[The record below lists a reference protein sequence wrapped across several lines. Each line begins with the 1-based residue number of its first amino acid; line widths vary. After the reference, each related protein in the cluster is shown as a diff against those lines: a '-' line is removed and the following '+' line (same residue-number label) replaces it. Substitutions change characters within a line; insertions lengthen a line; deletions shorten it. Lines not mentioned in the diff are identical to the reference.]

1 MTLMINMHNSVFD
14 WLDRMSG
21 FILPSLAR
29 FTFAAVLLM
38 YFWKSAW
45 TKLGDGLFGMFRPSD
60 GAYVQIFPRAM
71 EAVGYDSSQL
81 GLFHW
86 FVALAGTWAEF
97 LLPALLVVG
106 FLSRLAAIGMIGFVL
121 LQSVTDIVGHGAT
134 DDATLGG
141 WFNGVPDSV
150 ILDQR
155 LLWITVLAIIV
166 VKGAGPLSIDRLMG
180 RLS

>member
-1 MTLMINMHNSVFD
+1 MITLMKMHNSVFD
-14 WLDRMSG
+14 WLDRQAG
-21 FILPSLAR
+21 FILPTLAR

-38 YFWKSAW
+38 YFWISAY
-45 TKLGDGLFGMFRPSD
+45 TKLGDGLFGLFFPSD

-81 GLFHW
+81 GFFHW
-86 FVALAGTWAEF
+86 IVALAGTWAEF
-97 LLPALLVVG
+97 ILPALIVVG
-106 FLSRLAAIGMIGFVL
+106 LLSRLAAIGMIGFVL
-121 LQSVTDIVGHGAT
+121 VQSATDIVGHGAT
-134 DDATLGG
+134 DEKTLGG
-141 WFNGVPDSV
+141 WFNGIPDSV

-166 VKGAGPLSIDRLMG
+166 VKGAGPLSADRLIG